1 DLRRGGI
8 WISRLFSPKKGQ
20 SVEQQVEELE
30 KPLPE
35 VPKKGISRSDFLLK
49 TGIIVAALP
58 LVPLAWWVIST
69 AYDYRVRRQKL
80 VLPNLPKAFHGMR
93 IAQIS
98 DVHSGSFYNKKA
110 VLGGVEMLLGEKPDV
125 IFFTGDLVN
134 NLASEMRDYQDIFSK
149 LQADLGT
156 FSVLGNHDYGEY

>member
-1 DLRRGGI
+1 KFIYILIILADDIRRGGM
-8 WISRLFSPKKGQ
+8 WLMRLFSYKEAKSPSERREMLK
-20 SVEQQVEELE
+20 E
-30 KPLPE
+30 PLPE
-35 VPKKGISRSDFLLK
+35 VPEHGISRSGFLMRS
-49 TGIIVAALP
+49 GILMASLP
-58 LVPLAWWVIST
+58 IFPLSWGMISG

-110 VLGGVEMLLGEKPDV
+110 VLGGVEMLLQEKPDM

-134 NLASEMRDYQDIFSK
+134 NQ
-149 LQADLGT
+149 
-156 FSVLGNHDYGEY
+156 